1 MTIEFS
7 LTDKQR
13 QLQEMIRSFAVGVVR
28 PLSLKWDRQHFV
40 DEDFMANFVQMAAS
54 MGAGSGGGGGW
65 GVQGMTAGAG
75 EAEEHPEKKKKSG
88 AMVST
93 VLSAEELALGD
104 GALLISLPGPGLGGP
119 PIRATGTPEQKERF
133 FSIFKD
139 MSKGLKWGAY
149 GLTEPGAGSD
159 VAGIRTT
166 CRKDGKH
173 WVLNGRKCYITNG
186 GRASWTVIFATV
198 DPSLGR
204 AGHRAFVVEKGTPG
218 FSVGKIEDKMGLRA
232 SETAELVLEDC
243 RVPEE
248 NLLGGEEKYQ
258 TKEGFMTAMKTFDN
272 TRPLVAAMAL
282 GIGRAAYEYA
292 RDFVKENYVL
302 SRPIPRYAAIAE
314 RLARVGR
321 QLAAARMMT
330 WRAAWLADQEIA
342 NAKEAS
348 MSKAMAGQA
357 AIRACIEAIE
367 ICGAHGS
374 IQEEHQLL
382 EKWFRDIKVYD
393 IFEGTGQIQRIV
405 ISKRMIAGLKAF

>member
-7 LTDKQR
+7 LTTRQR
-13 QLQEMIRSFAVGVVR
+13 ELTGMIQQFASTIVR
-28 PLSLKWDRQHFV
+28 PQSLAWDRAHGV
-40 DEDFMANFVQMAAS
+40 PDDFLRQIVMM
-54 MGAGSGGGGGW
+54 MRTMGGGLAMGPGREDDNP
-65 GVQGMTAGAG
+65 
-75 EAEEHPEKKKKSG
+75 EALDPEKKKKRQP
-88 AMVST
+88 ALST
-93 VLSAEELALGD
+93 ILSAEAMSWGD
-104 GALLISLPGPGLGGP
+104 AGLLLCIPGPGLGGP
-119 PIRATGTPEQKERF
+119 PVRGSGTPAQRERF
-133 FSIFKD
+133 FKIFDD
-139 MSKGLKWGAY
+139 MQAELRWGAY
-149 GLTEPGAGSD
+149 ALTEPGAGSD
-159 VAGIRTT
+159 VAGIRTS
-166 CRKDGKH
+166 CRKEGRE

-186 GRASWTVIFATV
+186 ARASWNVVFATI

-218 FSVGKIEDKMGLRA
+218 FSVGRIEDKMGLRA

-248 NLLGGEEKYQ
+248 NLLGGEDSYKS
-258 TKEGFMTAMKTFDN
+258 KEGFMTAMKTFDT

-292 RDFVKENYVL
+292 VDFVKANYVL

-321 QLAAARMMT
+321 NLNAARMTT
-330 WRAAWLADQEIA
+330 WRAAWLADNGEN

-348 MSKAMAGQA
+348 MCKAMAGGA

-367 ICGAHGS
+367 ICGAEGS
-374 IQEEHQLL
+374 IAGEHQLL

-405 ISKRMIAGLKAF
+405 VSKRLLPDLKSF